1 MSAEESYGP
10 PRWPGS
16 REAEEAIALHAVA
29 EVVRRDPVPPIDTRE
44 VRREVAAILG
54 SVAREL
60 NNGRAVSTGVRRA
73 ALGLANALRIA
84 LDPSE
89 HMES

>member
-1 MSAEESYGP
+1 
-10 PRWPGS
+10 
-16 REAEEAIALHAVA
+16 L
-29 EVVRRDPVPPIDTRE
+29 D
-44 VRREVAAILG
+44 

-89 HMES
+89 QMGP

>member
-1 MSAEESYGP
+1 M
-10 PRWPGS
+10 
-16 REAEEAIALHAVA
+16 ALHAVA
-29 EVVRRDPVPPIDTRE
+29 EVVRRDPLPLIDTRE
-44 VRREVAAILG
+44 VRREVAAVLD

-60 NNGRAVSTGVRRA
+60 NNGRAVPTGVRRA

-89 HMES
+89 QMGP